1 MKTILKTSSG
11 LKQILMIG
19 VFSLAALLFNSYSV
33 NAQQRIKN
41 IVLVHGAF
49 ADGSSWKAIY
59 DILSKKGFHVSI
71 VQNPL
76 SSLKDDVAA
85 TKSVLNMQD
94 GPAILVGHSWGG
106 AVISEAGVHTK
117 VAGLVYVAAFA
128 PDKGETAGQWIGA
141 APAAPEAGF
150 TAADEFGLVYFEPS
164 KFHGG
169 FAADLSQVQSDFM
182 ATSQVPIKVHSFEE
196 AIENVAWKTKPTYGI
211 VATQDKALH
220 PDTERKMYQRAGAK
234 ITEIKGSHVIFISK
248 PQAVA
253 NVIIEAAQN
262 SLYK

>member
-1 MKTILKTSSG
+1 MKTILRITSG
-11 LKQILMIG
+11 LKQILMIA
-19 VFSLAALLFNSYSV
+19 VFWSGPLLFTSMSA
-33 NAQQRIKN
+33 NAQQPVKN

-49 ADGSSWKAIY
+49 ADGSGWKAVY

-76 SSLKDDVAA
+76 SSLKDDVVA
-85 TKSVLNMQD
+85 TNSVLNKQD

-106 AVISEAGVHTK
+106 AVITEAGIHPK

-128 PDKGETAGQWIGA
+128 PDKGETAGQWVGA

-150 TAADEFGLVYFEPS
+150 TAPDEFGLVYFEPS

-169 FAADLSQVQSDFM
+169 FAADLSQAQSDFM
-182 ATSQVPIKVHSFEE
+182 AASQVPIKGHSFEE
-196 AIENVAWKTKPTYGI
+196 AIENVAWKIKPSYGI

-220 PDTERKMYQRAGAK
+220 PGTERKMYQRAGAK
-234 ITEIKGSHVIFISK
+234 ITEIRGSHVIFISN
-248 PQAVA
+248 PQAVV
-253 NVIIEAAQN
+253 NVIIEAAQH
-262 SLYK
+262 SLHK